1 MEKREGTTTYPFLPS
16 FSKKRRGE
24 IKGKVLYGC
33 RVYGKEQLP
42 RVATAKP
49 HQMCNKPL
57 CDQVAFA
64 GMLTIKL
71 ELTSAFRLPSS
82 ILRNFEKKKRLVEPG
97 FLYRVGSVAKC
108 IDIHVLLYFRLYD
121 TPDER

>member
-1 MEKREGTTTYPFLPS
+1 MEQREGTTTYPFLPS

-82 ILRNFEKKKRLVEPG
+82 ILRNFEEKKT
-97 FLYRVGSVAKC
+97 FS
-108 IDIHVLLYFRLYD
+108 
-121 TPDER
+121 